1 MRHDVT
7 ADVGVFGGSGFYAFL
22 ADPEDDSVAVL
33 KVCPHCG
40 TEYETAARFCPAD
53 GTSLRPKG

>member
-1 MRHDVT
+1 
-7 ADVGVFGGSGFYAFL
+7 
-22 ADPEDDSVAVL
+22 VL

-53 GTSLRPKG
+53 GTALRPKGSDSLIGSVLAERYHIL